1 MKPQNNTPAAAE
13 NETDL
18 AENQT
23 STEIVEQVEAPTAP
37 AEETTNESQ
46 ETTAPVEQIEETT
59 EEVKEVKPP
68 PQMPTAPAE
77 PTTNKSQETTEVKKS
92 KLKVA
97 HVSKAKKRISW
108 TTNLS
113 EEQDEYLK
121 PIVADL
127 IKFKVCETQSD
138 FVAKAIDFY
147 VNYQAVCNEKGLT
160 PTLSYPIPDGL
171 DGSIDIQHRLLQ
183 QSLFISVSN
192 MPTV

>member
-68 PQMPTAPAE
+68 PQLPTAPA
-77 PTTNKSQETTEVKKS
+77 VKKE
-92 KLKVA
+92 KEKKP
-97 HVSKAKKRISW
+97 SKAKKRVSW

-147 VNYQAVCNEKGLT
+147 VNYQAVCKEKGLT
-160 PTLSYPIPDGL
+160 PTLAFPIPDGL
-171 DGSIDIQHRLLQ
+171 DGSIDIQHKLLQ